1 MPLQNC
7 PELRGGSSHQCGLQQ
22 GKGIVAGSHQQNNIG
37 VVGGDSQEK
46 NLGAHHGIPNYS
58 QGVIFHMRSLNTG
71 KPGVAFFFNA
81 SLYLHFLSSKLNS
94 NFFKSAVM
102 FKAAS
107 N

>member
-1 MPLQNC
+1 MDHRRRSRAEMPLQNC

-71 KPGVAFFFNA
+71 KPGVAV
-81 SLYLHFLSSKLNS
+81 FLCLTGNLSRCYFPQIVFL
-94 NFFKSAVM
+94 
-102 FKAAS
+102 
-107 N
+107 